1 MPKVFFKTYGFQ
13 MNERDSEQV
22 SRDLVARGYDLT
34 ANEKEADVVLKKRS
48 ALAEAR
54 REEFEAW
61 ASRVAGTIDTMG
73 MDGKEYVDWLR
84 GPRDDLDSD

>member
-1 MPKVFFKTYGFQ
+1 MRVTEKGQVTIPKPI
-13 MNERDSEQV
+13 RDKLGIVPGTEVEFVEQ
-22 SRDLVARGYDLT
+22 
-34 ANEKEADVVLKKRS
+34 EAEVVLKKRS
-48 ALAEAR
+48 ALVGAR

>member
-1 MPKVFFKTYGFQ
+1 MRVTEKGQVTIPKPI
-13 MNERDSEQV
+13 RDKLGIVPGTEVEIVEQE
-22 SRDLVARGYDLT
+22 T
-34 ANEKEADVVLKKRS
+34 EVVLKKRS